1 MPFLSQFTR
10 RLNSLAHYIENPQL
24 FVLRQRGGLPNT
36 FLQLNQ
42 PWLHSLNINTVID
55 IGANSGQFALTINTI
70 LPKAKIYSFE
80 PLPECFE
87 RLQACMS
94 ACKHF
99 TGFNVA
105 LGDKPGALTFEKNTF
120 TPSSSFLKMTDL
132 HKTVYPHTKNTN
144 NIQVKVDTLDN
155 IIDSLEINDNILIK
169 LDVQG
174 YEDRVIRGAE
184 NTIKRSQILIIET
197 SFEALYEEQPL
208 FGNLYNELIK
218 YGFIYAGAIEQNSHP
233 KTGKILQSDS
243 IFVRNQ

>member
-1 MPFLSQFTR
+1 MPFLSKFTH
-10 RLNSLAHYIENPQL
+10 RLNSLANYIENPQL
-24 FVLRQRGGLPNT
+24 FSLRQRGGLPNT

-55 IGANSGQFALTINTI
+55 IGANIGQFALTINTI

-87 RLQACMS
+87 HLQACMS

-105 LGDKPGALTFEKNTF
+105 LGDKPGDLTFEKNAF
-120 TPSSSFLKMTDL
+120 TPSSSFLKMADL

-144 NIQVKVDTLDN
+144 QVNVKVDTLDN
-155 IIDSLEINDNILIK
+155 IIDNLEISSNMLIK

-184 NTIKRSQILIIET
+184 NTIKRSKLLIIET
-197 SFEALYEEQPL
+197 SFEPLYEGQPL
-208 FGNLYNELIK
+208 FGQLYNELIK
-218 YGFIYAGAIEQNSHP
+218 YGFIYVGAIEQNYNP
-233 KTGKILQSDS
+233 QTGKILQADS
-243 IFVRNQ
+243 LFVRN